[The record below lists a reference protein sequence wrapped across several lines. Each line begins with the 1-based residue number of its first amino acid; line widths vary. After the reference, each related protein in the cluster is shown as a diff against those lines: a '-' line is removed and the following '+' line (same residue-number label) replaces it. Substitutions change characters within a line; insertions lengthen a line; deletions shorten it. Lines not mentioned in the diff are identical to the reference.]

1 MRCNRRQV
9 LLGGLAFVAL
19 GVKPAWADTQQVELT
34 ARFTVPP
41 LPYAYDALEP
51 VIDRRTMMFHHDKH
65 HTAYVNALNAA
76 IAKHPELGTPSVEQ
90 LLQNLAAIPADI
102 RTAVRNHGG
111 GHYNHSLFWESMRP
125 PQPNNRP
132 TGALEKALTAHFGD
146 FSSFQEAFIQAG
158 AQLFGSGWVWL
169 VADKTGRLQ
178 VMTTPNQDSPLSVGL
193 TPLLGNDVWEHAY
206 YLSYQNRRLDYLKAW
221 WQVVNW
227 PVVAQRYA
235 LLTADQPSLPS

>member
-1 MRCNRRQV
+1 MLSRRQV
-9 LLGGLAFVAL
+9 LVGGWALMAL
-19 GVKPAWADTQQVELT
+19 GVQPAWADTRQLELT

-65 HTAYVNALNAA
+65 HAAYVKALNAA
-76 IAKHPELGTPSVEQ
+76 IAKHPELGTQSVEQ
-90 LLQNLAAIPADI
+90 LLQDLEAIPADI

-125 PQPNNRP
+125 PQPDNRP
-132 TGALEKALTAHFGD
+132 TGTLEKALTAAFGD
-146 FSSFQEAFIQAG
+146 FPTFQETFTQAG

-178 VMTTPNQDSPLSVGL
+178 VMTTPNQDSPLSVGFI
-193 TPLLGNDVWEHAY
+193 PLLGNDVWEHAY
-206 YLSYQNRRLDYLKAW
+206 YLSYQNRRVDYLNAW

-235 LLTADQPSLPS
+235 LLTANQPSLQN